1 MAVSKGKKP
10 TKSKVGKVAAEVEP
24 RDETA
29 VKLLLLKVEGLQG
42 KVEWLEGKMGSL
54 MDDVKG
60 AIKTLSAETERVEK
74 LSNKTRTESE
84 QILANS
90 RKTATGWQ
98 KAGEEMEKTVR
109 VLHRMVKW
117 LADVTHQNQAEV
129 EKALASTVEVQ
140 EAVEP
145 PTKVVERPQ
154 KHIKHHKRHEER
166 FTNPA
171 LAEGL
176 KKKLEA
182 EKVET
187 PAE

>member
-10 TKSKVGKVAAEVEP
+10 TKLKVGKVAAEVEP

-29 VKLLLLKVEGLQG
+29 SKLLLSRIEEVEKRVGSM
-42 KVEWLEGKMGSL
+42 EGRMDGV
-54 MDDVKG
+54 MDDIKAAVK
-60 AIKTLSAETERVEK
+60 ALNSETERVEK